1 MSQKIL
7 LLGANGQIGTELVEN
22 LRLKLG
28 NENIISSDIN
38 HAKTNNGPHEI
49 IDVLDK
55 EAIESTIDKYK
66 ITQVYQLAALLSA
79 TGEKKP
85 KLAWDVNMNGLL
97 NVLELAVKH
106 KIEKVFWPSSIAA
119 FGPTT
124 PRHNT
129 PQDCIMDPETIY
141 GITKQ
146 AGERW
151 CAYYHKKFGLD
162 VRSIR
167 YPGIL
172 SHKTLPGGG
181 TTDYAID
188 IFIEAQ
194 NKGSYDCFL
203 TADTFLP
210 MMFMDDA
217 VANTLQLMEADS
229 NKLTVRSSYNLGGVS
244 FSPATLTKEI
254 QKHLPEFTINYAP
267 DFRQQIADTW
277 PASIDDTVA
286 KKDWN
291 CTYEFTIE
299 KIVKVMLEAFKKRN

>member
-7 LLGANGQIGTELVEN
+7 LLGANGQIGSELVET
-22 LRLKLG
+22 LRNNLG
-28 NENIISSDIN
+28 NENVISSDITP
-38 HAKTNNGPHEI
+38 ARSENGPHEI

-55 EAIESTIDKYK
+55 NAIEKSIINNE
-66 ITQVYQLAALLSA
+66 ITQVYHLAALLSA
-79 TGEKKP
+79 TGEKNP

-97 NVLELAVKH
+97 NVLDLAVKH
-106 KIEKVFWPSSIAA
+106 KLEKVFWPSSIAA

-124 PRHNT
+124 PMQNT

-194 NKGSYDCFL
+194 KQGNYNCFL
-203 TADTFLP
+203 TADTYLP

-217 VANTLQLMEADS
+217 VANTLMLMNADV
-229 NKLTVRSSYNLGGVS
+229 NDITVRSSYNLGGVS
-244 FSPATLTKEI
+244 FSPASLTKEI
-254 QKHLPEFTINYAP
+254 QKHLPNFTINYMP

-277 PASIDDTVA
+277 PASIDDSVA
-286 KKDWN
+286 KNDWN
-291 CTYEFTIE
+291 CSYEFTIE
-299 KIVKVMLEAFKKRN
+299 KIVDVMLAAFKVEA

>member
-7 LLGANGQIGTELVEN
+7 LLGANGQIGSELVETLRNN
-22 LRLKLG
+22 LGK
-28 NENIISSDIN
+28 ENVISSDITP
-38 HAKTNNGPHEI
+38 ARSENGPHEI

-55 EAIESTIDKYK
+55 NAIEKSIINNE
-66 ITQVYQLAALLSA
+66 ITQVYHLAALLSA
-79 TGEKKP
+79 TGEKNP

-97 NVLELAVKH
+97 NVLDLAVKH
-106 KIEKVFWPSSIAA
+106 KLEKVFWPSSIAA

-124 PRHNT
+124 PMQNT

-194 NKGSYDCFL
+194 KQGNYNCFL
-203 TADTFLP
+203 TADTYLP

-217 VANTLQLMEADS
+217 VANTLMLMDADV
-229 NKLTVRSSYNLGGVS
+229 NDITVRSSYNLGGVS
-244 FSPATLTKEI
+244 FSPASLTKEI
-254 QKHLPEFTINYAP
+254 QKHLPNFTINYMP

-277 PASIDDTVA
+277 PASIDDSVA
-286 KKDWN
+286 KNDWN
-291 CTYEFTIE
+291 CSYEFTIE
-299 KIVKVMLEAFKKRN
+299 KIVDVMLAAFKVEA